1 MKISTLKLSSPFI
14 LAPMMEVTNLPYR
27 LLCRKQGASLAF
39 TEMLYTNQIIH
50 KNKKINQ
57 ILKTSKEDKPLGIQ
71 ITGNSLPEFKACIP
85 ILKKYDLVDLNCG
98 CPSTR
103 VTGTKAG
110 SYLLQNPKLI
120 AQIIELLKSH
130 NLIVTAK
137 IRLGFNKNNALEI
150 AKTIEK
156 AGADGITIHAR
167 TSSQPYSIPADWKEI
182 KKVKDALK
190 IPVIANGDIF
200 TYEDAQKLLKFADGI
215 MIGRGAIGNP
225 LIFKQL
231 QNPSYEPTQREKTEQ
246 FKLYIKLCKKHKM
259 INLQQIK
266 HLGSHFLKGFPG
278 SSKKRN
284 ELMKMKT
291 LKDVED
297 FIQKSIIITHKL
309 PQH

>member
-1 MKISTLKLSSPFI
+1 MKISTLSLKNPFL

-39 TEMLYTNQIIH
+39 TEMLYTNQILH

-71 ITGNSLPEFKACIP
+71 ITGNSLVEFKACIP
-85 ILKKYDLVDLNCG
+85 TLKKYDLVDLNCG

-103 VTGTKAG
+103 VTGTRAG

-120 AQIIELLKSH
+120 AEIISLLKSH

-137 IRLGFNKNNALEI
+137 IRLGFNKNNVLEI
-150 AKTIEK
+150 AKEIEK
-156 AGADGITIHAR
+156 AGADAITIHAR

-182 KKVKDALK
+182 KKVKDTLK

-200 TYEDAQKLLKFADGI
+200 TYEDAQKLLQFADGI

-225 LIFKQL
+225 LIFKSLLDKNYQ
-231 QNPSYEPTQREKTEQ
+231 PTQEEKISQ
-246 FKLYIKLCKKHKM
+246 LKLYIKLCKKHDM

-278 SSKKRN
+278 SSKLRN
-284 ELMKMKT
+284 ELMKLKT
-291 LKDVED
+291 LKDVKD
-297 FIQKSIIITHKL
+297 FVSL
-309 PQH
+309 LMAE